1 MMSNCYCEFKVW
13 QTGLISVFAESND
26 GSFVMQRLL
35 YKQMNGTVAVCG
47 NNLKIRFLSDNK
59 VLRNNKTAIW

>member
-26 GSFVMQRLL
+26 GGFVRQRLL
-35 YKQMNGTVAVCG
+35 YKQIHCSLGVCG
-47 NNLKIRFLSDNK
+47 NNLEISYLSDNK
-59 VLRNNKTAIW
+59 VLRNNKIAIW